1 MRESS
6 SASGWKPNTS
16 LSIRNSVLARRA
28 HVQPEGLAR
37 GVRSL
42 DGGAVDVALERAV
55 GVHQEERD
63 ALLGHPASLGS
74 GAVGAAGRGAQSVY
88 RFDSCQA

>member
-1 MRESS
+1 ME
-6 SASGWKPNTS
+6 AEHVAEH
-16 LSIRNSVLARRA
+16 LELVLARRA

-42 DGGAVDVALERAV
+42 DSGAVDVALKRAV
-55 GVHQEERD
+55 GVHQEERA

-74 GAVGAAGRGAQSVY
+74 GAVGAAGSGAYSVY